1 MNEVSRIAYVN
12 GRYVPMAGASI
23 HVEDRGF
30 QFADGVYEVC
40 AVRAGHLIDE
50 DPHLARLERSLGEL
64 KMRAP
69 LGTPALRHIM
79 RETARRNRV
88 TDGLVYVQISRG
100 QAPRDHG
107 FPPAGTKPTLVIT
120 ARNLAVEKYDHWA
133 EKGVAVITLPETRWA
148 RCDIK
153 STGLLANVL
162 AKQQAREKGAFE
174 AWFVDRDGLVT
185 EGASTS
191 AWIVDASGKLRTR
204 PLSHQIL
211 PGVTRNE
218 LLPLCRQAG
227 IELDERP
234 FTVAETKGAREAFL
248 TAASIGVMP
257 ITTVDEQKIGS
268 GQPGPVA
275 TALNR
280 TYWLT
285 RSDG

>member
-1 MNEVSRIAYVN
+1 MSRIAYVN
-12 GRYVPMAGASI
+12 GRYLPHTGASV

-40 AVRAGHLIDE
+40 AVRGGELIDE
-50 DPHLARLERSLGEL
+50 DPHLKRLDRSLREL
-64 KMRAP
+64 KMDWP
-69 LGTPALRHIM
+69 IGEPALRHVM

-88 TDGLVYVQISRG
+88 ADGLVYVQISRG
-100 QAPRDHG
+100 VARRDHG
-107 FPPAGTKPTLVIT
+107 FPAPGTKPTLVVT
-120 ARNLAVEKYDHWA
+120 ARNIAIEKYDQWA

-185 EGASTS
+185 EGSSTN
-191 AWIVDASGKLRTR
+191 AWIVDAQGVLRTR
-204 PLSHQIL
+204 HLGPQIL
-211 PGVTRNE
+211 PGITRAE
-218 LLPLCRQAG
+218 ILPLCRQLG
-227 IELDERP
+227 IQVDERP
-234 FTVAETKGAREAFL
+234 FTVEEAKTAREAFL

-257 ITTVDEQKIGS
+257 VTTVDDSKIGT
-268 GQPGPVA
+268 GAPGPMA
-275 TALNR
+275 TALGK
-280 TYWLT
+280 TYWTT